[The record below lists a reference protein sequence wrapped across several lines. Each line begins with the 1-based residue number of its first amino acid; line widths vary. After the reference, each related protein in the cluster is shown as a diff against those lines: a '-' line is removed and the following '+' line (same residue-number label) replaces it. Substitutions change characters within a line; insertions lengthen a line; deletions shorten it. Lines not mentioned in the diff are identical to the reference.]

1 MTCAFVAIVTLDIK
15 ENRGIITAIRRSK
28 RHMGIRSDLENN
40 FDFEIVDEF
49 LDHFSMMIEVM
60 ESLMV
65 DLGNVDRY
73 HRAIEE
79 LFRIFHNIKSASGYL
94 QIVSM
99 VRLATLV
106 EDALEQLRTRDKV
119 VNDETITW
127 LISVSDVFMQ
137 WQEDFKMDNELSKI
151 HFSLLILPD
160 MEKA

>member
-1 MTCAFVAIVTLDIK
+1 
-15 ENRGIITAIRRSK
+15 
-28 RHMGIRSDLENN
+28 MGIRSDLENN

-49 LDHFSMMIEVM
+49 LDHFSMMVELM
-60 ESLMV
+60 EPLIV
-65 DLGNVDRY
+65 DLGTLDRY
-73 HRAIEE
+73 RRSIEE

-94 QIVSM
+94 QMAPM

-106 EDALEQLRTRDKV
+106 EDSLEKLRMRDQV

-127 LISVSDVFMQ
+127 LISVSDMFMQ